1 MRLNIMKSICAVAL
15 LGVASAGANAD
26 VIRVTEEN
34 FLAGSGMITFSEF
47 SLGTTNPVY
56 SPADYGGELGDP
68 TVSFGGYFLGQ
79 SLSTTPSI
87 DCPGAAATACI
98 VGTPIGPLSLDPN
111 SPVTFIT
118 TDASNPS
125 SPVLSGRPTYNG
137 PIAILFDIDVAA
149 VGFDAGYFDA
159 IGSTGITAFARDG
172 TILGTV
178 VNTGLG
184 IEFLGLVTSDQS
196 EMIAGVF
203 LDLISDEP
211 AGFAVDN
218 LRFGYRETVT
228 VPIPEPETYAM
239 LLAGLAVVGVVTRR
253 RRSIKATM

>member
-1 MRLNIMKSICAVAL
+1 MKSICAVAL
-15 LGVASAGANAD
+15 LGVASVGANAN
-26 VIRVTEEN
+26 VIRVTESN

-47 SLGTTNPVY
+47 SVGTRNPVY
-56 SPADYGGELGDP
+56 SPAQYGGESDYP

-111 SPVTFIT
+111 SPFTYISK
-118 TDASNPS
+118 DGAAPN
-125 SPVLSGRPTYNG
+125 SPVLSGSPQFDG
-137 PIAILFDIDVAA
+137 PIAILFDVDVAA

-178 VNTGLG
+178 VNRGLG
-184 IEFLGLVTSDQS
+184 IEFLGLVTADQS
-196 EMIAGVF
+196 ETIAGVF
-203 LDLISDEP
+203 LNLVGPEP
-211 AGFAVDN
+211 SGFAIDS
-218 LRFGYRETVT
+218 LRFGYRDA
-228 VPIPEPETYAM
+228 ILAPEPETYAM
-239 LLAGLAVVGVVTRR
+239 LLAGLGVVGVIARR
-253 RRSIKATM
+253 RRRQG